1 MSLDVAVREAVRSA
15 LMAELPG
22 VLAELREQ
30 SRLVPIKAAALP
42 YRVILDAE
50 KRGVLPVYRVGH
62 SSFVDE
68 RELEAFIR
76 AEGLRRSEPATPAAD
91 AVGELL
97 ELNRE
102 RRAKRGGRAA

>member
-1 MSLDVAVREAVRSA
+1 MLDEALREAVRSA
-15 LMAELPG
+15 LVAELPG
-22 VLAELREQ
+22 VLAELRER
-30 SRLVPIKAAALP
+30 SRLVPIKAASLP

-68 RELEAFIR
+68 RELEALIR
-76 AEGLRRSEPATPAAD
+76 AEGLRREPERAAEPD

-97 ELNRE
+97 ELDRE
-102 RRAKRGGRAA
+102 RRAKRKGRAA